1 MKGITGKGKTQL
13 LQCTVERRRKIKA
26 QKSQTKVIRQLGNIS
41 TYTLFKNDM

>member
-26 QKSQTKVIRQLGNIS
+26 QKSQTKVIRQLGK
-41 TYTLFKNDM
+41 YTLFKNDM